1 MTPICLAAYT
11 QHTTTTHLSTAQPY
25 GQYVVPVAAQCVSV
39 SASRYMKY
47 ALYGCKYGG
56 GNDRLSNHTK
66 LCSYSAAPHPQ
77 QLPYFHIP
85 FTSPPHF
92 PHLFPH
98 FFPPPPPPSSVC
110 LLTHSANSANL
121 PNPSLGI
128 TSINTLRPTNQIEE
142 IRYNRY
148 ISHPFY
154 LPLLPGSSDVSMDRT
169 FCRKAVFQGNRAHPG
184 DSLPHHLLRRLQ
196 AILSEVWRRC
206 GTAHRRFSVVFF
218 SKQSGCFTDWLI
230 D

>member
-1 MTPICLAAYT
+1 VLVQC
-11 QHTTTTHLSTAQPY
+11 STA
-25 GQYVVPVAAQCVSV
+25 
-39 SASRYMKY
+39 
-47 ALYGCKYGG
+47 
-56 GNDRLSNHTK
+56 
-66 LCSYSAAPHPQ
+66 SAA
-77 QLPYFHIP
+77 I
-85 FTSPPHF
+85 T
-92 PHLFPH
+92 LFPH
-98 FFPPPPPPSSVC
+98 PIHLPASLPSLVPSFLPPPPSSVC

-154 LPLLPGSSDVSMDRT
+154 LPLLPGSSNVSMDRT
-169 FCRKAVFQGNRAHPG
+169 FCCKAVFQGNRAHPG
-184 DSLPHHLLRRLQ
+184 DSLPHHLLPRLQ

-218 SKQSGCFTDWLI
+218 PSRVVVSLI
-230 D
+230 G

>member
-1 MTPICLAAYT
+1 
-11 QHTTTTHLSTAQPY
+11 
-25 GQYVVPVAAQCVSV
+25 
-39 SASRYMKY
+39 MKY

-98 FFPPPPPPSSVC
+98 FFSPPPPPFAYS
-110 LLTHSANSANL
+110 LTQLTRPTCPTH
-121 PNPSLGI
+121 PW
-128 TSINTLRPTNQIEE
+128 SINTLRPTNQIEE

-154 LPLLPGSSDVSMDRT
+154 LPLLPGSSNVSMDRT
-169 FCRKAVFQGNRAHPG
+169 FCCKAVFQGNRAHPG

-218 SKQSGCFTDWLI
+218 PSRVVVSLI
-230 D
+230 G